1 MAQFWYDQQ
10 IRRYLLQ
17 FVRIF
22 NGFQIQSGQ
31 KNAGGTSS
39 QVYRTVPMRYA
50 DMSRMVAH
58 VLRGNTEN
66 ALNSTPF
73 MTCHVANLNVAR
85 ERRHDPKLISSQQ
98 IQERKYDSLNDQYTA
113 ELGNTYTVDR
123 YMPVPYDLT
132 INVDIWSSNTEQK
145 LQILEQILTLFNP
158 TVEIQANTNPL
169 DWTNITVVELID
181 IQWSS
186 RSVPQ
191 GVDSQLDIS
200 TLIFQVPIWINPP
213 AKVKKQSI
221 IHSIINRIHLDD
233 NLTDLEYDKNM
244 QDFFEQFSNLE
255 EIVVTPQDA
264 QVNVT
269 GNTVSLLNAHGINE
283 GYSWKE
289 FFEQYG
295 EFQASTSKLKLRR
308 SENIEDSTQDI
319 VGTIAYNPTN
329 DNQLIFTIDSATL
342 PTNTQNAVLK
352 IIDPQKNYPGDG
364 TLASQQAGQRYLI
377 INDINQGSQN
387 WGTVVASANDIIEFD
402 GIQWQVSF
410 DASVNGSTVQYVTNT
425 ATNFQYKWTGTEWI
439 DTYQGTYKP
448 GYWILNLSGS

>member
-352 IIDPQKNYPGDG
+352 IIDPKKNYPGDG
-364 TLASQQAGQRYLI
+364 TLAGQQVGQRYLI

>member
-22 NGFQIQSGQ
+22 NGFQVQSGQ
-31 KNAGGTSS
+31 KDAGGTSS

-98 IQERKYDSLNDQYTA
+98 VQERKYDSLNDQYTA

-132 INVDIWSSNTEQK
+132 INVDVWCSNTEQK
-145 LQILEQILTLFNP
+145 LQLLEQILTLFNP

-191 GVDSQLDIS
+191 GVDSQLDIA

-233 NLTDLEYDKNM
+233 NLSDLEYDKNM
-244 QDFFEQFSNLE
+244 QDFFDQFSNLE
-255 EIVVTPQDA
+255 EIVVTPQDT
-264 QVNVT
+264 QIDVT
-269 GNTVSLLNAHGINE
+269 GNTISLLNAHGVNE

-295 EFQASTSKLKLRR
+295 EFQASTSKIKLRR
-308 SENIEDSTQDI
+308 ASDIEDSTQDI
-319 VGTIAYNPTN
+319 IGTIAYNPAN

-342 PTNTQNAVLK
+342 PTNTQTAVLK
-352 IIDPQKNYPGDG
+352 IIDPQKNTPGDG
-364 TLASQQAGQRYLI
+364 TLVGQQAGQRYLI
-377 INDINQGSQN
+377 INDIVQGSTN
-387 WGTVVASANDIIEFD
+387 WGNIVASANDIIEFD

-410 DASVNGSTVQYVTNT
+410 DASINGSTIQYVTNS
-425 ATNFQYKWTGTEWI
+425 ATGYQYKWTGTEWI
-439 DTYQGTYKP
+439 DTYQGQYRP
-448 GYWILNLSGS
+448 GYWILNLAGT

>member
-22 NGFQIQSGQ
+22 NGFQVQSGQ
-31 KNAGGTSS
+31 KNAGGSNS
-39 QVYRTVPMRYA
+39 QTYRTVPMRYA

-58 VLRGNTEN
+58 ILRGNTEN

-85 ERRHDPKLISSQQ
+85 ERRHDPKLISAQQ
-98 IQERKYDSLNDQYTA
+98 VQERKYDAINDQYTA
-113 ELGNTYTVDR
+113 ELGNTYTVER

-132 INVDIWSSNTEQK
+132 INVDVWCSNTEQK
-145 LQILEQILTLFNP
+145 LQLLEQILTLFNP
-158 TVEIQANTNPL
+158 TVEIQSNTNPL

-191 GVDSQLDIS
+191 GVDSQLDIA

-221 IHSIINRIHLDD
+221 IHGIINRIHMDD
-233 NLTDLEYDKNM
+233 NLGDLEYDKNM
-244 QDFFEQFSNLE
+244 QDFFDQFSNLE

-264 QVNVT
+264 QVDVT
-269 GNTVSLLNAHGINE
+269 GNTISLLNAHGINE

-295 EFQASTSKLKLRR
+295 EFQASTSKIKLRR
-308 SENIEDSTQDI
+308 ASDIEDSTQDI

-342 PTNTQNAVLK
+342 PTNTQTAVLK
-352 IIDPQKNYPGDG
+352 IIDPQKNTPGDG
-364 TLASQQAGQRYLI
+364 TLAGQQAGQRYLI
-377 INDINQGSQN
+377 INDIVDNSSN
-387 WGTVVASANDIIEFD
+387 WGTVTASANDIIEFN
-402 GIQWQVSF
+402 GTQWEVSF
-410 DASVNGSTVQYVTNT
+410 DASTNSTTSHYVTNST
-425 ATNFQYKWTGTEWI
+425 TNYQYKWNGSEWI
-439 DTYQGTYKP
+439 DTYQGQYKP
-448 GYWILNLSGS
+448 GYWILNLAGL

>member
-200 TLIFQVPIWINPP
+200 TLIFQIPIWINPP

-352 IIDPQKNYPGDG
+352 IIDPKKNYPGDG
-364 TLASQQAGQRYLI
+364 TLAGQQAGQRYLI

>member
-22 NGFQIQSGQ
+22 NGFQVQSGQ
-31 KNAGGTSS
+31 KDAGGTSS

-98 IQERKYDSLNDQYTA
+98 VQERKYDSLNDQYTA

-132 INVDIWSSNTEQK
+132 INVDVWCSNTEQK
-145 LQILEQILTLFNP
+145 LQLLEQILTLFNP
-158 TVEIQANTNPL
+158 TVEIQSNTNPL

-191 GVDSQLDIS
+191 GVDSQLDIA

-233 NLTDLEYDKNM
+233 NLSDLEYDKNM

-255 EIVVTPQDA
+255 EIVVTPQDT
-264 QVNVT
+264 QIDVT
-269 GNTVSLLNAHGINE
+269 GNTISLLNAHGVNE

-295 EFQASTSKLKLRR
+295 EFQASTSKIKLRR
-308 SENIEDSTQDI
+308 ASNIEDSTQDI
-319 VGTIAYNPTN
+319 VGTIAYNPAN
-329 DNQLIFTIDSATL
+329 DNQLIFTIDNATL

-352 IIDPQKNYPGDG
+352 IIDPQKNTPGDG
-364 TLASQQAGQRYLI
+364 TLAGQQTGQRYLI
-377 INDINQGSQN
+377 INDIVQGSNN
-387 WGTVVASANDIIEFD
+387 WGNVVASANDIIEFD
-402 GIQWQVSF
+402 GIHWNVSF
-410 DASVNGSTVQYVTNT
+410 DASVNGSTVQYVTNS
-425 ATNFQYKWTGTEWI
+425 ATGYQYKWTGSEWI
-439 DTYQGTYKP
+439 DTYQGQYRP
-448 GYWILNLSGS
+448 GYWILNLAGT

>member
-1 MAQFWYDQQ
+1 
-10 IRRYLLQ
+10 
-17 FVRIF
+17 
-22 NGFQIQSGQ
+22 
-31 KNAGGTSS
+31 
-39 QVYRTVPMRYA
+39 MRYA

-364 TLASQQAGQRYLI
+364 TLAGQQVGQRYLI

>member
-22 NGFQIQSGQ
+22 NGFQVQSGQ

-39 QVYRTVPMRYA
+39 QVYKTVPMRYA

-73 MTCHVANLNVAR
+73 MTCNVANLNVAR

-98 IQERKYDSLNDQYTA
+98 IQERKYDSMNDQYTA

-132 INVDIWSSNTEQK
+132 INVDVWCSNTEQK
-145 LQILEQILTLFNP
+145 LQLLEQILTLFNP
-158 TVEIQANTNPL
+158 TVEIQSNTNPL

-191 GVDSQLDIS
+191 GVDSQLDIA

-233 NLTDLEYDKNM
+233 NLSDLQYDKDM
-244 QDFFEQFSNLE
+244 QNFFDQFSNLE
-255 EIVVTPQDA
+255 EIVITPQDT
-264 QVNVT
+264 QIDVT
-269 GNTVSLLNAHGINE
+269 GNTISLLNAHGINE
-283 GYSWKE
+283 GYEWKE

-295 EFQASTSKLKLRR
+295 EFQESTSKIKLRR
-308 SENIEDSTQDI
+308 SSNIEDSTQDI
-319 VGTIAYNPTN
+319 VGTIAYHPTN
-329 DNQLIFTIDSATL
+329 GNQLVFTIDSATL
-342 PTNTQNAVLK
+342 PTNTKTAILK
-352 IIDPQKNYPGDG
+352 IVDPQKNYPNDG
-364 TLASQQAGQRYLI
+364 TLAGQQTGQRYLI
-377 INDINQGSQN
+377 INDIAKNSSN
-387 WGTVVASANDIIEFD
+387 WGTLEASANDIIQFN
-402 GIQWQVSF
+402 GTQWEVSF
-410 DASVNGSTVQYVTNT
+410 NATANGSTVQYVTNS
-425 ATNFQYKWTGTEWI
+425 ATSYQYKWTGSEWI
-439 DTYQGTYKP
+439 DTYQGQYRP
-448 GYWILNLSGS
+448 GYWILNLTGT

>member
-1 MAQFWYDQQ
+1 MAQLWYDQQ

-364 TLASQQAGQRYLI
+364 TLAGQQVGQRYLI

>member
-22 NGFQIQSGQ
+22 NGFQVKSGQ
-31 KNAGGTSS
+31 KDAGGTSS

-58 VLRGNTEN
+58 ILRGNTEN

-85 ERRHDPKLISSQQ
+85 ERRHDPKLISAQQ

-113 ELGNTYTVDR
+113 ELGNTYTVER

-132 INVDIWSSNTEQK
+132 INVDVWCSNTEQK
-145 LQILEQILTLFNP
+145 LQLLEQVLTLFNP
-158 TVEIQANTNPL
+158 TVEIQSNTNPL

-191 GVDSQLDIS
+191 GVDSQLDIA

-264 QVNVT
+264 QVDVT
-269 GNTVSLLNAHGINE
+269 GNTISLLNAHGINE

-289 FFEQYG
+289 FFEQYR
-295 EFQASTSKLKLRR
+295 EFQASTSKIKLRR
-308 SENIEDSTQDI
+308 ASNIEDSTQDI

-352 IIDPQKNYPGDG
+352 IIDPQKNQPGDG
-364 TLASQQAGQRYLI
+364 TLAGQQTGQRYLI
-377 INDINQGSQN
+377 INEIVENSSN
-387 WGTVVASANDIIEFD
+387 WGNVKASANDIIEFN
-402 GIQWQVSF
+402 GTQWEVSF

-425 ATNFQYKWTGTEWI
+425 TTGFQYKWNGKEWI
-439 DTYQGTYKP
+439 DTYQGQYKP
-448 GYWILNLSGS
+448 GYWILNLSGI

>member
-342 PTNTQNAVLK
+342 PTNTQNSVLK
-352 IIDPQKNYPGDG
+352 IIDPKKNYPGDG
-364 TLASQQAGQRYLI
+364 TLAGQQVGQRYLI

>member
-22 NGFQIQSGQ
+22 NGFQVQSGQ
-31 KNAGGTSS
+31 KDAGGTSS

-66 ALNSTPF
+66 ALQSTPF

-85 ERRHDPKLISSQQ
+85 ERRHDPKLISAQQ
-98 IQERKYDSLNDQYTA
+98 VQERKYDSINDQYTA
-113 ELGNTYTVDR
+113 ELGNTYTVER

-132 INVDIWSSNTEQK
+132 INVDIWCSNTEQK
-145 LQILEQILTLFNP
+145 LQLLEQILTLFNP
-158 TVEIQANTNPL
+158 TVEIQSNTNPL

-186 RSVPQ
+186 RAVPQ
-191 GVDSQLDIS
+191 GVDSQLDIA

-233 NLTDLEYDKNM
+233 NLSDLEYDKNM
-244 QDFFEQFSNLE
+244 QDFFDQFSNLE
-255 EIVVTPQDA
+255 EIVVTPQDT
-264 QVNVT
+264 QIDVT
-269 GNTVSLLNAHGINE
+269 GNTISLLNAHGVNE

-295 EFQASTSKLKLRR
+295 QFQASTSKIKLRR
-308 SENIEDSTQDI
+308 ASDIEDSTQDI
-319 VGTIAYNPTN
+319 IGTIAYNPAN

-342 PTNTQNAVLK
+342 PTNTQTAVLK
-352 IIDPQKNYPGDG
+352 IIDPQKNTPGDG
-364 TLASQQAGQRYLI
+364 TLVGQQAGQRYLI
-377 INDINQGSQN
+377 INDIVQGSTN
-387 WGTVVASANDIIEFD
+387 WGNIVASANDIIEFD
-402 GIQWQVSF
+402 GTQWQVSF
-410 DASVNGSTVQYVTNT
+410 DASINGSTIQYVTNS
-425 ATNFQYKWTGTEWI
+425 ATGYQYKWTGTEWI
-439 DTYQGTYKP
+439 DTYQGQYRP
-448 GYWILNLSGS
+448 GYWILNLAGT

>member
-17 FVRIF
+17 FIRIF
-22 NGFQIQSGQ
+22 NGFQVKSGQ
-31 KNAGGTSS
+31 KDAGGTSS

-58 VLRGNTEN
+58 ILRGNTEN

-85 ERRHDPKLISSQQ
+85 ERRHDPKLISAQQ

-113 ELGNTYTVDR
+113 ELGNTYTVER

-132 INVDIWSSNTEQK
+132 INVDVWCSNTEQK
-145 LQILEQILTLFNP
+145 LQLLEQVLTLFNP
-158 TVEIQANTNPL
+158 TVEIQSNTNPL

-191 GVDSQLDIS
+191 GVDSQLDIA

-264 QVNVT
+264 QVDVT
-269 GNTVSLLNAHGINE
+269 GNTISLLNAHGINE

-295 EFQASTSKLKLRR
+295 EFQASTSKIKLRR
-308 SENIEDSTQDI
+308 ASNIEDSTQDI

-352 IIDPQKNYPGDG
+352 IIDPQKNQPGDG
-364 TLASQQAGQRYLI
+364 TLAGQQTGQRYLI
-377 INDINQGSQN
+377 INEIVENSSN
-387 WGTVVASANDIIEFD
+387 WGTVKASANDIIEFN
-402 GIQWQVSF
+402 GTQWEVSF

-425 ATNFQYKWTGTEWI
+425 TTGFQYKWNGKEWI
-439 DTYQGTYKP
+439 DTYQGQYKP
-448 GYWILNLSGS
+448 GYWILNLSGI

>member
-22 NGFQIQSGQ
+22 NGFQVQSGQ
-31 KNAGGTSS
+31 KDAGGTAS

-73 MTCHVANLNVAR
+73 MTCNVANLNVAR
-85 ERRHDPKLISSQQ
+85 ERRHDPKLISAQQ
-98 IQERKYDSLNDQYTA
+98 IQERKYDALNDQYTA
-113 ELGNTYTVDR
+113 ELGNTYTVER

-158 TVEIQANTNPL
+158 TVEIQANKNQL
-169 DWTNITVVELID
+169 DCTNITVVELID
-181 IQWSS
+181 IQCSS

-244 QDFFEQFSNLE
+244 ADFFAQFSNLE

-264 QVNVT
+264 QINVT
-269 GNTVSLLNAHGINE
+269 GNTVSLLNAHGVNE
-283 GYSWKE
+283 NYSWKE

-308 SENIEDSTQDI
+308 SSDIEDSTEDI

-342 PTNTQNAVLK
+342 PTNTQTAVLK

-364 TLASQQAGQRYLI
+364 TLAAAATGQRYLI
-377 INDINQGSQN
+377 INDISGGTQN
-387 WGTVVASANDIIEFD
+387 WGTVSASANDIIQFN
-402 GIQWQVSF
+402 GTQWEVSF

-425 ATNFQYKWTGTEWI
+425 ATNYQYKWTGTEWI

-448 GYWILNLSGS
+448 GYWILNLSGT

>member
-1 MAQFWYDQQ
+1 M
-10 IRRYLLQ
+10 
-17 FVRIF
+17 
-22 NGFQIQSGQ
+22 
-31 KNAGGTSS
+31 
-39 QVYRTVPMRYA
+39 
-50 DMSRMVAH
+50 
-58 VLRGNTEN
+58 
-66 ALNSTPF
+66 
-73 MTCHVANLNVAR
+73 
-85 ERRHDPKLISSQQ
+85 
-98 IQERKYDSLNDQYTA
+98 
-113 ELGNTYTVDR
+113 
-123 YMPVPYDLT
+123 
-132 INVDIWSSNTEQK
+132 
-145 LQILEQILTLFNP
+145 FNP

-342 PTNTQNAVLK
+342 PTNTQNSVLK
-352 IIDPQKNYPGDG
+352 IIDPKKNYPGDG
-364 TLASQQAGQRYLI
+364 TLAGQQAGQRYLI

>member
-22 NGFQIQSGQ
+22 NGFQVQSGQ
-31 KNAGGTSS
+31 KDAGGTAS

-132 INVDIWSSNTEQK
+132 INVDIWCSNTEQK
-145 LQILEQILTLFNP
+145 LQLLEQILTLFNP
-158 TVEIQANTNPL
+158 TVEIQSNTNPL

-191 GVDSQLDIS
+191 GVDSQLDIA

-244 QDFFEQFSNLE
+244 QDFFDQFSNLE
-255 EIVVTPQDA
+255 EIVVTPQDT
-264 QVNVT
+264 QIDVT
-269 GNTVSLLNAHGINE
+269 GNTISLLNAHGVNE
-283 GYSWKE
+283 GYAWKE

-295 EFQASTSKLKLRR
+295 QFQASTSKIKLRR
-308 SENIEDSTQDI
+308 ASNIEDSTQDI
-319 VGTIAYNPTN
+319 VGTIAYNPAN

-352 IIDPQKNYPGDG
+352 IIDPQKNQPGDG
-364 TLASQQAGQRYLI
+364 TLAGQQTGQRYLI
-377 INDINQGSQN
+377 INDIVENSNN
-387 WGTVVASANDIIEFD
+387 WGNVVASANDIIEFD
-402 GIQWQVSF
+402 GIHWQVSF
-410 DASVNGSTVQYVTNT
+410 DASVNESTVQYVTNS
-425 ATNFQYKWTGTEWI
+425 ATGFQYKWTGTEWI
-439 DTYQGTYKP
+439 DTYQGQYRP
-448 GYWILNLSGS
+448 GYWILNLAGT

>member
-22 NGFQIQSGQ
+22 NGFQVKSGQ

-342 PTNTQNAVLK
+342 PTNTQNSVLK
-352 IIDPQKNYPGDG
+352 IIDPKKNYPGDG
-364 TLASQQAGQRYLI
+364 TLAGQQVGQRYLI

>member
-73 MTCHVANLNVAR
+73 TTCHVANLNVAR

-342 PTNTQNAVLK
+342 PTNTQNSVLK
-352 IIDPQKNYPGDG
+352 IIDPKKNYPGDG
-364 TLASQQAGQRYLI
+364 TLAGQQVGQRYLI

>member
-17 FVRIF
+17 FIRIF
-22 NGFQIQSGQ
+22 NGFQVQSGQ

-73 MTCHVANLNVAR
+73 MTCYVANLNVAR
-85 ERRHDPKLISSQQ
+85 ERRHDPKLISAQQ
-98 IQERKYDSLNDQYTA
+98 VQERKYDEINDQYTA
-113 ELGNTYTVDR
+113 ELGNTYTVER

-132 INVDIWSSNTEQK
+132 INVDVWCSNTEQK
-145 LQILEQILTLFNP
+145 LQLLEQVLTLFNP

-186 RSVPQ
+186 RAVPQ
-191 GVDSQLDIS
+191 GVDSQLDIA

-221 IHSIINRIHLDD
+221 IHGIINRIHLDD
-233 NLTDLEYDKNM
+233 NLSDLEYNKDM
-244 QDFFEQFSNLE
+244 QDFFDQFSNLE
-255 EIVVTPQDA
+255 EIVVTPQNA
-264 QVNVT
+264 QIDVS
-269 GNTVSLLNAHGINE
+269 GNIISLLNAHGINE
-283 GYSWKE
+283 NYSWKE

-295 EFQASTSKLKLRR
+295 EFQASTSKLRLRR
-308 SENIEDSTQDI
+308 ASDIEDSTQDI
-319 VGTIAYNPTN
+319 IGTIAYNPTN
-329 DNQLIFTIDSATL
+329 DNQLIFTVDTATL

-352 IIDPQKNYPGDG
+352 IIDPMKNYPGDG
-364 TLASQQAGQRYLI
+364 TLANQQAGQRYLI
-377 INDINQGSQN
+377 INDIVPGSNQ
-387 WGTVVASANDIIEFD
+387 WGTVVASANDIIQFN
-402 GIQWQVSF
+402 GTQWEVSF
-410 DASVNGSTVQYVTNT
+410 DASVNGPTVQYVTNS
-425 ATNFQYKWTGTEWI
+425 ATGYQYKWTGTEWI
-439 DTYQGTYKP
+439 DTYQGQYKP
-448 GYWILNLSGS
+448 GYWILNLPGA

>member
-31 KNAGGTSS
+31 KNAGGTAS
-39 QVYRTVPMRYA
+39 QTYRTVPMRYA

-58 VLRGNTEN
+58 ILRGNTEN
-66 ALNSTPF
+66 ALNSAPF
-73 MTCHVANLNVAR
+73 MTCHIANMNIAR

-98 IQERKYDSLNDQYTA
+98 VQERKYDAINDQYTA

-132 INVDIWSSNTEQK
+132 INVDVWCSNTEQK
-145 LQILEQILTLFNP
+145 LQLLEQILTLFNP
-158 TVEIQANTNPL
+158 TIEIQANTNPL

-191 GVDSQLDIS
+191 GVDSQLDIA
-200 TLIFQVPIWINPP
+200 TLIFQIPIWINPP

-233 NLTDLEYDKNM
+233 NLSDLEYDKNM
-244 QDFFEQFSNLE
+244 QDFFDQFSNLE
-255 EIVVTPQDA
+255 EIVVTPQNA
-264 QVNVT
+264 QIDVT
-269 GNTVSLLNAHGINE
+269 GNTISLLNAHGVNE

-295 EFQASTSKLKLRR
+295 EFQASTSKIKLRR
-308 SENIEDSTQDI
+308 ASDIEDSTQDI
-319 VGTIAYNPTN
+319 VGTIAYNPVN

-342 PTNTQNAVLK
+342 PTNTQSAVLK
-352 IIDPQKNYPGDG
+352 IIDPHKNTPGDG
-364 TLASQQAGQRYLI
+364 TLATQQAGQRYLI
-377 INDINQGSQN
+377 INDIVEGSSN
-387 WGTVVASANDIIEFD
+387 WGTVVASANDIIEFN
-402 GIQWQVSF
+402 GTQWTVSF
-410 DASVNGSTVQYVTNT
+410 DASANESSTHYVTNT
-425 ATNFQYKWTGTEWI
+425 TTGYQYQWNGSEWI
-439 DTYQGTYKP
+439 DTYQGQYKP
-448 GYWILNLSGS
+448 GYWILNLAGV

>member
-264 QVNVT
+264 QINVT

-352 IIDPQKNYPGDG
+352 IIDPKKNYPGDG
-364 TLASQQAGQRYLI
+364 TLAGQQAGQRYLI

>member
-22 NGFQIQSGQ
+22 NGFQVKSGQ
-31 KNAGGTSS
+31 KDAGGTAS

-73 MTCHVANLNVAR
+73 MTCNVANLNVAR
-85 ERRHDPKLISSQQ
+85 ERRHDPKLISAQQ

-113 ELGNTYTVDR
+113 ELGNTYTVER

-132 INVDIWSSNTEQK
+132 INVDVWCSNTEQK
-145 LQILEQILTLFNP
+145 LQLLEQILTLFNP
-158 TVEIQANTNPL
+158 TVEIQSNTNPL

-191 GVDSQLDIS
+191 GIDSQLDIS

-244 QDFFEQFSNLE
+244 ADFFAQFSNLE
-255 EIVVTPQDA
+255 EIVVTPQDT
-264 QVNVT
+264 QIDVS
-269 GNTVSLLNAHGINE
+269 GNTISLLNAHGINE
-283 GYSWKE
+283 AYSWKE

-295 EFQASTSKLKLRR
+295 EFQASTSKIRLRR
-308 SENIEDSTQDI
+308 SSDIEDSTQDI
-319 VGTIAYNPTN
+319 IGTIAYNPTN

-342 PTNTQNAVLK
+342 PTNTQTAVLK
-352 IIDPQKNYPGDG
+352 IIDPQKNNPGDG
-364 TLASQQAGQRYLI
+364 TLAAAATGQRYLI
-377 INDINQGSQN
+377 INDIAQGSQN
-387 WGTVVASANDIIEFD
+387 WGTIGASANDIIEYN
-402 GIQWQVSF
+402 GTQWEVSF
-410 DASVNGSTVQYVTNT
+410 DASANGSTVQYVTNT
-425 ATNFQYKWTGTEWI
+425 ATNYQYKWTGTEWI
-439 DTYQGTYKP
+439 DTYQGVYKP
-448 GYWILNLSGS
+448 GFWILNLSGT

>member
-264 QVNVT
+264 QINVT

-364 TLASQQAGQRYLI
+364 TLAGQQVGQRYLI

>member
-22 NGFQIQSGQ
+22 NGFQVQSGQ
-31 KNAGGTSS
+31 KDAGGTAS

-85 ERRHDPKLISSQQ
+85 ERRHDPKLISAQQ

-113 ELGNTYTVDR
+113 ELGNTYTVER

-132 INVDIWSSNTEQK
+132 INVDVWCSNTEQK
-145 LQILEQILTLFNP
+145 LQLLEQVLTLFNP
-158 TVEIQANTNPL
+158 TVEIQSNTNPL

-191 GVDSQLDIS
+191 GVDSQLDIA

-264 QVNVT
+264 QVDVT
-269 GNTVSLLNAHGINE
+269 GNTISLLNAHGINE

-295 EFQASTSKLKLRR
+295 EFQASTSKIKLRR
-308 SENIEDSTQDI
+308 ASNIEDSTQDI

-352 IIDPQKNYPGDG
+352 IIDPQKNQPGDG
-364 TLASQQAGQRYLI
+364 TLAGQQTGQRYLI
-377 INDINQGSQN
+377 INEIVENSSN
-387 WGTVVASANDIIEFD
+387 WGTVKASANDIIEFN
-402 GIQWQVSF
+402 GTQWEVSF

-425 ATNFQYKWTGTEWI
+425 TTGFQYKWNGKEWI
-439 DTYQGTYKP
+439 DTYQGQYKP
-448 GYWILNLSGS
+448 GYWILNLSGI